1 MMLIILSSI
10 SFMISIYLSLKVIPN
25 EKDKSKSKK
34 ETVFWNIFFWI
45 GVSLSIIS
53 IYFKDEK
60 PQVSF
65 MK

>member
-1 MMLIILSSI
+1 MILIILSSI

-34 ETVFWNIFFWI
+34 EKVFWNIFFWI